1 MDVFHPRAVDEGPAF
16 PSPISIV
23 VSKSTCY
30 PFPEYYFGRLK
41 KYTTI
46 TYMYTNVY
54 FDFIILIVQ
63 GPYRDCRETE
73 SRFEEPQQQKL
84 WILVVS
90 KSASL
95 LSKETLLS
103 GRHLQI
109 KKLNFPLQNQ

>member
-1 MDVFHPRAVDEGPAF
+1 MASAYRV
-16 PSPISIV
+16 I
-23 VSKSTCY
+23 SKSTSY
-30 PFPEYYFGRLK
+30 PFLVFYFGRLK